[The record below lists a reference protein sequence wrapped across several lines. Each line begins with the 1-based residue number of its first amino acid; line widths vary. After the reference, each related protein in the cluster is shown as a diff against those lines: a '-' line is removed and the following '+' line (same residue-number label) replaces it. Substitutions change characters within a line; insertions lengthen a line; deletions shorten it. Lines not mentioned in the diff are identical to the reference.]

1 MGGNGQHG
9 SEQLKARKKFKFK
22 GEMIFEFV
30 VIFSV
35 HYTEG
40 RNRFES

>member
-1 MGGNGQHG
+1 
-9 SEQLKARKKFKFK
+9 
-22 GEMIFEFV
+22 MIFEFV

-40 RNRFES
+40 RNRFESWERVL